1 MFRRSGSRFADKNMR
16 KRKNRMFRRSMRSD
30 LIRGVDPA
38 SLAALRAVAAGRYES
53 ANKRIEALTTDV
65 AA

>member
-1 MFRRSGSRFADKNMR
+1 
-16 KRKNRMFRRSMRSD
+16 MFRRSMRSD